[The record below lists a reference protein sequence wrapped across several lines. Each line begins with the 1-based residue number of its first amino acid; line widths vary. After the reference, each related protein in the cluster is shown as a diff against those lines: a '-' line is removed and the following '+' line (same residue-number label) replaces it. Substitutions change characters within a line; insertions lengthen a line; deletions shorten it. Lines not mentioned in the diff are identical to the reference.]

1 MQYRTLH
8 CRQTQNPFFMY
19 TKKVFRAKDMAVW
32 TRYETSLFVTIAVAV
47 VALYYF
53 FDLHWIKIPWTPLAL
68 IGTAV
73 AFVIG
78 FQNNS
83 AYGRIWEARKI
94 WGGIVNTSRTFG
106 MYVQDMVTNEHA
118 SVPLSQEELQHE
130 IKTLTYRHIAWMTA
144 LRHAMRTGKPW
155 ETVVKEKT
163 NQEWNE
169 IVRPPEWD
177 AKVEDDMQAYLSSD
191 DLQYVMS
198 KGNKQTALLFLQS
211 HHLRKLK
218 ESGVIWE
225 FSFLQLEGVLEELF
239 TLQGKSERIK
249 NFPYPRHFAS
259 LNHYFMWVFVLILPL
274 ALVPQF
280 AEIGLEIAEDYPL
293 IGDLFVWLA
302 VPFYVAVAW
311 VFHTMERIGRTGEN
325 PFEGSANDVPISTIA
340 RGIEIDLRQNLG
352 ESNEEIPEQF
362 PMVYDTQM

>member
-1 MQYRTLH
+1 
-8 CRQTQNPFFMY
+8 MY
-19 TKKVFRAKDMAVW
+19 TKKVYKTLDMAKW
-32 TRYETSLFVTIAVAV
+32 TRYETFLFFAIVSVV
-47 VALYYF
+47 VAFYYF
-53 FDLHWIKIPWTPLAL
+53 LDLNWMKIPWTPLAL

-106 MYVQDMVTNEHA
+106 MFVQDMVTNEHA
-118 SVPLSQEELQHE
+118 EDPLTEDQLKEE
-130 IKTLTYRHIAWMTA
+130 IKVFTYRHIAWMTA
-144 LRHAMRTGKPW
+144 LRHAMRMPKPW
-155 ETVVKEKT
+155 ETVLKEKT
-163 NQEWNE
+163 NREWD
-169 IVRPPEWD
+169 IRPPEMD
-177 AKVEDDMQAYLSSD
+177 SDLGEDLEPYLSKE
-191 DLQYVMS
+191 DLEYTLG
-198 KGNKQTALLFLQS
+198 KNNKQTALLYLQS

-218 ESGVIWE
+218 EKGIIWE

-249 NFPYPRHFAS
+249 NFPYPRHFAT
-259 LNHYFMWVFVLILPL
+259 LNHFFMWIFVLLLPL

-280 AEIGLEIAEDYPL
+280 AEIGESIIKDQPF
-293 IGDLFVWLA
+293 IGKYFIWFCI
-302 VPFYVAVAW
+302 PFYVVVAW
-311 VFHTMERIGRTGEN
+311 IFHTMERIGRTGEN

-352 ESNEEIPEQF
+352 ESKDEIPEQF
-362 PMVYDTQM
+362 PTRYHTQF